1 MVPFDSE
8 SEPNEEKENDVRP
21 DTGHR
26 FFDDDAYTAELRCNP
41 FKIIV
46 WDRELLL
53 VEVEL

>member
-26 FFDDDAYTAELRCNP
+26 FFDDDAYTSELRCNP

-46 WDRELLL
+46 
-53 VEVEL
+53 